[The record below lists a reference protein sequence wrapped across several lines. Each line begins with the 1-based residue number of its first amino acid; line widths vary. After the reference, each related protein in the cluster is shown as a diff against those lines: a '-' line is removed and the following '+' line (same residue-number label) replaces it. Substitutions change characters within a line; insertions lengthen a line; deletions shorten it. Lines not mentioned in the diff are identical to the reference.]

1 MWTPWWRKRWR
12 AWKRLWW
19 AERMNCELLAV
30 GTELLMGEIVN
41 TDAQIIARGLN
52 EHGFNVYWQTVVGD
66 NPQRL
71 REAVETAK
79 RRADVLVTT
88 GGLGPTADD
97 LTKETV
103 AAVFGR
109 PLEMDPVQL
118 ARLKERMGPAMT
130 PNNEKQA
137 MLPRGC
143 TVLVNDWGTAPGCAF
158 EQDGCHVIMLP
169 GPPRECAPM
178 FRERALPYLE
188 TLCGGVIGSRY
199 VKIFGVGESSMETLV
214 KPVMDSLSGVTMA
227 PYAKE
232 GECELRITARAETRA
247 AALALCDPV
256 VEQVRAILGNRVYGV
271 DVSSLEEVVVRG
283 LQQRHLTIA
292 FAESC
297 TGGLLAKRL
306 TDVSGASQVF
316 GYGCVT
322 YWNEAKTG
330 LLGVQPETIRQ
341 HTEVSAECAIEMARG
356 VRRLSGAD
364 IGVSTTGYAGPTGGT
379 EKNPVGT
386 VYIGLSW
393 PGGETVLRPDR
404 RYMRTREQVRRSAAS
419 HAFDLV
425 RREVLGL

>member
-1 MWTPWWRKRWR
+1 
-12 AWKRLWW
+12 
-19 AERMNCELLAV
+19 MNCEILAV

-41 TDAQIIARGLN
+41 SDAQMLSRGLN
-52 EHGFNVYWQTVVGD
+52 EHGFNVYWHTVVGD
-66 NPQRL
+66 NPARL
-71 REAVETAK
+71 RAALETAK
-79 RRADVLVTT
+79 SRADVLITT

-103 AAVFGR
+103 AQVFGR

-118 ARLKERMGPAMT
+118 ARLRERMGPTMT

-158 EQDGCHVIMLP
+158 EQEGTHVIMLP
-169 GPPRECAPM
+169 GPPRECTPM
-178 FRERALPYLE
+178 FQLRALPYLE
-188 TLCGGVIGSRY
+188 QLCGGVIGSRY
-199 VKIFGVGESSMETLV
+199 VKIFGMGESSMEYAMRPL
-214 KPVMDSLSGVTMA
+214 MDSLQGVTMA

-232 GECELRITARAETRA
+232 GECELRITARADTRE

-256 VEQVRAILGNRVYGV
+256 VEQVKALLGDKVYGV

-283 LQQRHLTIA
+283 LEVRGMTIS

-297 TGGLLAKRL
+297 TGGLLAKRI
-306 TDVSGASQVF
+306 TDISGASNVLGSSF
-316 GYGCVT
+316 VT
-322 YWNEAKTG
+322 YCNQAKMK
-330 LLGVQPETIRQ
+330 LLGVSPETIAA
-341 HTEVSAECAIEMARG
+341 HTEVSAQCALEMARG

-379 EKNPVGT
+379 EENPVGT
-386 VYIGLSW
+386 VFIGLCW

-404 RYMRTREQVRRSAAS
+404 RYMRTREQTRRAAAS

-425 RREVLGL
+425 RRTILKETY